1 MFKISKMHRT
11 KDIQKGK
18 TNNRYVSEIG
28 FSDLYIIWVLGFAIL
43 VPYPDKIIASCWIS
57 YIWLWRYLKGR
68 L

>member
-43 VPYPDKIIASCWIS
+43 VPYPDKIIASC
-57 YIWLWRYLKGR
+57 
-68 L
+68 